1 MSSMTSMSNRSN
13 MFIIVKV
20 KMFDDFAGN
29 SESINPCPSKILP
42 IRGMTSPFATRQ
54 GKLLEDVF
62 ASKNERKSKS
72 SLALIILCHF
82 VKAFPVSDT
91 WPTEWSSSCILLR
104 GLQIKSFADCRS
116 EKNFREHHRKS
127 RELYTSKQISSE
139 NFPKH
144 TC

>member
-1 MSSMTSMSNRSN
+1 

-20 KMFDDFAGN
+20 KVKVFDEKAGN
-29 SESINPCPSKILP
+29 SESINPSKILP

-91 WPTEWSSSCILLR
+91 
-104 GLQIKSFADCRS
+104 
-116 EKNFREHHRKS
+116 
-127 RELYTSKQISSE
+127 
-139 NFPKH
+139 
-144 TC
+144 